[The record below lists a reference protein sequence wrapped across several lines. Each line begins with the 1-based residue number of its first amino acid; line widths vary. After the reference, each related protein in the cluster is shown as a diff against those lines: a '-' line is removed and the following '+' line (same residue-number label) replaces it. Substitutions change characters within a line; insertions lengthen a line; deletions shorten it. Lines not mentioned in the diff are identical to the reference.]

1 MIALLA
7 QIVLRRS
14 FMGRKIES
22 TGNSYLDSPTKSL
35 NLLKSILNST
45 STKKDTH
52 FKELIYIVSKQILPL
67 LAEADIIDE
76 CEKAQALKKIESK
89 LQSSAAFEMIREKTI
104 IGIGGRFS
112 AGKSCFI
119 NSLIGNNV
127 QLLPEGQLPTTSIS
141 TYIIKD
147 KTRKNIITNV
157 FGNDIILDDK
167 AVIALN
173 HQYYDKYK
181 IGFAKFIDLFV
192 LATPLFDFEKIALL
206 DTPGYNK
213 YDGGKKADASDNEK
227 ARSELKVVD
236 YLIWLID
243 IENGVIKDEDI
254 DFITN
259 NISHEIPVLFVINK
273 SARKPN
279 DFVMDVIEK
288 TKDILSDTNI
298 QWINVVAY
306 DSRDACEFDDEKYID
321 DPECDAYIPRQQG
334 KIMRFLQEINDNSLH
349 KPDIIT
355 EIITICNDIVS
366 QLHTQLSVCDAIDQQ
381 YAQVINDNTD
391 IVNLQSVIKCYQYAK
406 INRRDIE
413 RTIMN
418 LRKKLVDIES
428 IKLNKEISN
437 D

>member
-1 MIALLA
+1 M
-7 QIVLRRS
+7 
-14 FMGRKIES
+14 
-22 TGNSYLDSPTKSL
+22 
-35 NLLKSILNST
+35 
-45 STKKDTH
+45 
-52 FKELIYIVSKQILPL
+52 
-67 LAEADIIDE
+67 
-76 CEKAQALKKIESK
+76 
-89 LQSSAAFEMIREKTI
+89 
-104 IGIGGRFS
+104 
-112 AGKSCFI
+112 
-119 NSLIGNNV
+119 
-127 QLLPEGQLPTTSIS
+127 
-141 TYIIKD
+141 
-147 KTRKNIITNV
+147 
-157 FGNDIILDDK
+157 
-167 AVIALN
+167 
-173 HQYYDKYK
+173 
-181 IGFAKFIDLFV
+181 

-413 RTIMN
+413 RTIMT
-418 LRKKLVDIES
+418 LRKKLADIES

>member
-1 MIALLA
+1 M
-7 QIVLRRS
+7 S
-14 FMGRKIES
+14 RKIES
-22 TGNSYLDSPTKSL
+22 AGNSYLDSPTKSL
-35 NLLKSILNST
+35 NLLKSILDST
-45 STKKDTH
+45 PTKKDARL
-52 FKELIYIVSKQILPL
+52 KDLIYIVSKQILPL

-76 CEKAQALKKIESK
+76 CGKAQALRKIESK
-89 LQSSAAFEMIREKTI
+89 LQSSAAFEMIRKKTI
-104 IGIGGRFS
+104 VGIGGRFS

-147 KTRKNIITNV
+147 KARKNIITNV
-157 FGNDIILDDK
+157 FSNDIVLDDK

-173 HQYYDKYK
+173 HQYYDRYR

-213 YDGGKKADASDNEK
+213 YDGRKKVDASDNEK

-254 DFITN
+254 EFITN
-259 NISHEIPVLFVINK
+259 NIGSEIPVLFVINK

-288 TKDILSDTNI
+288 TKDVLYDTTI

-306 DSRDACEFDDEKYID
+306 DSRDACEFDDEKYMD

-334 KIMRFLQEINDNSLH
+334 KIMRFLQEINDNSSH

-355 EIITICNDIVS
+355 ELISICNEMMN
-366 QLHTQLSVCDAIDQQ
+366 QLLTQLSVCDSIDQQ
-381 YAQVINDNTD
+381 YAQVINNNTD
-391 IVNLQSVIKCYQYAK
+391 VVNLQSVIRCYQYAK
-406 INRRDIE
+406 ISRRNIE
-413 RTIMN
+413 RMMTT
-418 LRKKLVDIES
+418 LRKILADIES
-428 IKLNKEISN
+428 IKLDKETLN